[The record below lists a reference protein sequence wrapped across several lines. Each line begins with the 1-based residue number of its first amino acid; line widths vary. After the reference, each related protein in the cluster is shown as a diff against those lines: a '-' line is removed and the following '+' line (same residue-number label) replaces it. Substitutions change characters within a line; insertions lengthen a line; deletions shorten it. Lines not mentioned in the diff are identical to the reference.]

1 MKVIVENRKVRID
14 DLVVGDVFSFED
26 NYNEKTQPIKDK
38 YIYDNLGLYDGSVYN
53 EIYDVDLT
61 SYRARVVARPSH
73 DKIYIQ
79 LVDGQVKYKKIGT
92 KTWKLGST
100 KELLKSDE
108 VDHRGDVLINVPFNF
123 VLHNRDWG
131 SLNLITRLSP
141 HDILEETIDVNQLG
155 LGEMKI
161 QSFNVH
167 TNEVQ
172 MDFKATLFGHVDD
185 EPHQNELEPLNSVPY
200 LIDIDSGMI
209 WEYDLYDEV
218 NDTSLS
224 LVYDIYAWSNGEL
237 DREFVDTQ
245 DVKWWGSLDQDDKD
259 IVASLY
265 EDWKERKMLDKK
277 S

>member
-26 NYNEKTQPIKDK
+26 NYNEKIQPIKDK
-38 YIYDNLGLYDGSVYN
+38 YIFDTMFMINTYK
-53 EIYDVDLT
+53 ETYDVDLT
-61 SYRARVVARPSH
+61 SYRARVVVKPYS
-73 DKIYIQ
+73 DKIYIE
-79 LVDGQVKYKKIGT
+79 LVDGQVKYKKQGT
-92 KTWKLGST
+92 KTWKLGNA
-100 KELLKSDE
+100 KELLKSDK
-108 VDHRGDVLINVPFNF
+108 VYHRGDVLLDVPFNF
-123 VLHNRDWG
+123 VLHNRDYG
-131 SLNLITRLSP
+131 SLNLITRLSE

-155 LGEMKI
+155 VGEMKI

-172 MDFKATLFGHVDD
+172 MDFKATLFGHVDN

-209 WEYDLYDEV
+209 WEYDLNDEV

-224 LVYDIYAWSNGEL
+224 PIYDIYAWSNGEL
-237 DREFVDTQ
+237 DREYVNTQ
-245 DVKWWGSLDQDDKD
+245 DVKWWGSLDEDDKD

>member
-26 NYNEKTQPIKDK
+26 NYNEKIQPIKDK
-38 YIYDNLGLYDGSVYN
+38 YIFDTLGLFDSSVYN

-61 SYRARVVARPSH
+61 SYRARVVAKPSW
-73 DKIYIQ
+73 DKIYIK
-79 LVDGQVKYKKIGT
+79 LVDSDVKYKKVGT
-92 KTWKLGST
+92 KTWKVGST

-108 VDHRGDVLINVPFNF
+108 VDHRGDVMINVPFNF
-123 VLHNRDWG
+123 VLHNRDYG
-131 SLNLITRLSP
+131 SLNLITRLSE

-155 LGEMKI
+155 VGEMKI

-172 MDFKATLFGHVDD
+172 MDFKATLFGHVDN

-209 WEYDLYDEV
+209 WEYDLNDEV

-224 LVYDIYAWSNGEL
+224 PIYDIYAWSNGEL
-237 DREFVDTQ
+237 DREYVNTQ
-245 DVKWWGSLDQDDKD
+245 DVKWWGSLDEDDKD

>member
-26 NYNEKTQPIKDK
+26 NYNEKIQPIKDK
-38 YIYDNLGLYDGSVYN
+38 YIFDTLGLFDSSVYN

-61 SYRARVVARPSH
+61 SYRARVVAKPSW
-73 DKIYIQ
+73 DKIYIK
-79 LVDGQVKYKKIGT
+79 LVDSDVKYKKVGT
-92 KTWKLGST
+92 KTWKVGST

-108 VDHRGDVLINVPFNF
+108 VDHRGDVLLDVPFNF
-123 VLHNRDWG
+123 VLHNRDYG
-131 SLNLITRLSP
+131 SLNLITRLSE

-155 LGEMKI
+155 VGEMKI

-172 MDFKATLFGHVDD
+172 MDFKATLFGHVDN

-209 WEYDLYDEV
+209 WEYDLNDEV

-224 LVYDIYAWSNGEL
+224 PIYDIYAWSNGEL
-237 DREFVDTQ
+237 DREYVNTQ
-245 DVKWWGSLDQDDKD
+245 DVKWWGSLDEDDKD

>member
-38 YIYDNLGLYDGSVYN
+38 YIFDTMFMINTYK
-53 EIYDVDLT
+53 ETYDVDLT
-61 SYRARVVARPSH
+61 SYRARVVAKPSW
-73 DKIYIQ
+73 DKIYIE
-79 LVDGQVKYKKIGT
+79 LVDSDVKYKKQGT
-92 KTWKLGST
+92 KTWKVGST

-108 VDHRGDVLINVPFNF
+108 VDHRGDVLLDVPFNF
-123 VLHNRDWG
+123 VLHNRDYG
-131 SLNLITRLSP
+131 SLNLITRLSE
-141 HDILEETIDVNQLG
+141 HDILEENIDVNQLG
-155 LGEMKI
+155 VGEMKI

-172 MDFKATLFGHVDD
+172 MDFKATLFGHVDN

-209 WEYDLYDEV
+209 WEYDLNDEV

-224 LVYDIYAWSNGEL
+224 PIYDIYAWSNGEL
-237 DREFVDTQ
+237 DREYVNTQ
-245 DVKWWGSLDQDDKD
+245 DVKWWGSLDEDDKGL
-259 IVASLY
+259 VASLY
-265 EDWKERKMLDKK
+265 EDWKERKMIDRK